1 MRKGKVKQQKYI
13 HQFSCCISQI
23 SVIFPRILHFATYRG
38 TDERNI
44 GIWTKRSKGGNT
56 GEKNQSNEYKKEYK
70 YKWLGIKGG
79 NPENAIGNSKDTLL
93 RILWRNLVLFDV
105 AQCVQCSCFQLWRKM
120 ETNIL
125 KNISAFWD
133 FIEFYGEKSIS

>member
-1 MRKGKVKQQKYI
+1 MKKKRELTTFTDSKNEKGQVKQQKYI

-23 SVIFPRILHFATYRG
+23 YVIFPRILHFATYRG

-70 YKWLGIKGG
+70 YKW
-79 NPENAIGNSKDTLL
+79 
-93 RILWRNLVLFDV
+93 
-105 AQCVQCSCFQLWRKM
+105 
-120 ETNIL
+120 
-125 KNISAFWD
+125 
-133 FIEFYGEKSIS
+133 